1 VGTVVKKVLVV
12 DDDESIRETLR
23 TVLEEA
29 GYVVDEAPDGM
40 GALKR
45 LRSSREKMVV
55 VLDLMMPGLDGAGV
69 LGVVAG
75 DRRLAEQF
83 GYVLVTANNNT
94 LSLAFATLL
103 KNLAVPLVT
112 KPFDIDRLVHVVDE
126 IARRISA

>member
-1 VGTVVKKVLVV
+1 MGRVVKKVLVV

-23 TVLEEA
+23 TVLEDADYAVEEA
-29 GYVVDEAPDGM
+29 SDGL
-40 GALKR
+40 GALKC
-45 LRSSREKMVV
+45 LRACREKMVV

-94 LSLAFATLL
+94 LTLAFATLL
-103 KNLAVPLVT
+103 KNLSVPLVT
-112 KPFDIDRLVHVVDE
+112 KPFDIDRLVRVVDE
-126 IARRISA
+126 VARRLSS

>member
-1 VGTVVKKVLVV
+1 MGTVVKKVLVV

-23 TVLEEA
+23 SVLEDA
-29 GYVVDEAPDGM
+29 GYTVEEATDGM

-45 LRSSREKMVV
+45 LRASRDKMVV

-75 DRRLAEQF
+75 DRRLTEQF

-94 LSLAFATLL
+94 LTLAFATLL
-103 KNLAVPLVT
+103 KNLSVPFVT

-126 IARRISA
+126 VARRLSA